1 MTDIWN
7 GHTLTLLIEEVQEP
21 EPQGKSNDL
30 KQDDDEH
37 CLLSWIRM
45 THIPSKEA
53 MIAAVRKSG
62 CTNLRGL
69 PLESMT
75 AEAIYTHLV
84 AAKCPCLQRL
94 LKEKKSSHP

>member
-1 MTDIWN
+1 
-7 GHTLTLLIEEVQEP
+7 
-21 EPQGKSNDL
+21 
-30 KQDDDEH
+30 
-37 CLLSWIRM
+37 M

-62 CTNLRGL
+62 CANLNNL

-75 AEAIYTHLV
+75 AEEVYSHLL

-94 LKEKKSSHP
+94 LKGKVSHP

>member
-1 MTDIWN
+1 
-7 GHTLTLLIEEVQEP
+7 
-21 EPQGKSNDL
+21 
-30 KQDDDEH
+30 
-37 CLLSWIRM
+37 M

-62 CTNLRGL
+62 CTNLMGL

-75 AEAIYTHLV
+75 AEALYTHLL

-94 LKEKKSSHP
+94 MKTREKSSHP

>member
-1 MTDIWN
+1 
-7 GHTLTLLIEEVQEP
+7 
-21 EPQGKSNDL
+21 
-30 KQDDDEH
+30 
-37 CLLSWIRM
+37 M

-62 CTNLRGL
+62 CSNLKTL

-75 AEAIYTHLV
+75 AEAIYGHLL

-94 LKEKKSSHP
+94 LAKEKCSGHT